1 VPHPFRFFLRKG
13 WDTNEICVYTLSENA
28 LTVVAWAVLIMSHYD
43 VWCHYG
49 IFVSLM
55 DGVEYMDAIELQ
67 ARTRMSEKGRVVI
80 PVEMRKAL
88 GMDVGGV
95 LVLRVEDGE
104 LRISTMRSRLRR
116 AQEWVRQFVPPG
128 VSLAD
133 ELSAERREAAKHE

>member
-1 VPHPFRFFLRKG
+1 MEVL
-13 WDTNEICVYTLSENA
+13 ENA
-28 LTVVAWAVLIMSHYD
+28 QP
-43 VWCHYG
+43 
-49 IFVSLM
+49 
-55 DGVEYMDAIELQ
+55 VEPVEL
-67 ARTRMSEKGRVVI
+67 RTRMRMSEKGRVVI

-95 LVLRVEDGE
+95 LDLRVEDGE
-104 LRISTMRSRLRR
+104 LRISTRRNRLRR

>member
-1 VPHPFRFFLRKG
+1 
-13 WDTNEICVYTLSENA
+13 
-28 LTVVAWAVLIMSHYD
+28 
-43 VWCHYG
+43 
-49 IFVSLM
+49 
-55 DGVEYMDAIELQ
+55 MDAIELQ

-95 LVLRVEDGE
+95 LDLRVEDGE

-116 AQEWVRQFVPPG
+116 AQENIRKYIPEG
-128 VSLAD
+128 VLLSE